1 MTDTPAALREAHHA
15 DVSGGWLRPAVFGAM
30 DGLVT
35 NIALIAGVGGGG
47 VSPRNVVLTG
57 AAGLVAGA
65 ISMGLGE
72 YTSVRSANEQVAAE
86 VAKERRELERHPEAE
101 ARELADAWVARGLP
115 RELATQVAEAV
126 RANPE
131 EALRVHV
138 REELGVDPDDQP
150 SPWAAAI
157 SSFVCFSIGALVPL
171 LPYLLGFTSLWLALA
186 VGGVGLFVAG
196 AIVARF
202 TNRALVACR
211 SAAAAARR
219 AGGRRHL
226 PDRRADRR
234 RRRHRLRL
242 EPSSAGQQVVDRAVD
257 RPPPGGQFL
266 GLAGQRRAHLGHVR
280 PGQPGTPH
288 RVPGVAEVGAA
299 EQPLH
304 RRRGQPRLA
313 EHEQRLVRLVPLG
326 QPQRPGVRR
335 AAPVPRLPRRAG
347 ELGGPGTRKS
357 CQVLVA
363 QLRQPAGRIV
373 QGAGGDVPI
382 SDQRPAG
389 T

>member
-47 VSPRNVVLTG
+47 VSPRSVVLTG
-57 AAGLVAGA
+57 TAGLVAGA

-202 TNRALVACR
+202 TY
-211 SAAAAARR
+211 
-219 AGGRRHL
+219 
-226 PDRRADRR
+226 
-234 RRRHRLRL
+234 
-242 EPSSAGQQVVDRAVD
+242 
-257 RPPPGGQFL
+257 RPWWTSG
-266 GLAGQRRAHLGHVR
+266 
-280 PGQPGTPH
+280 
-288 RVPGVAEVGAA
+288 
-299 EQPLH
+299 
-304 RRRGQPRLA
+304 
-313 EHEQRLVRLVPLG
+313 
-326 QPQRPGVRR
+326 
-335 AAPVPRLPRRAG
+335 
-347 ELGGPGTRKS
+347 
-357 CQVLVA
+357 
-363 QLRQPAGRIV
+363 LRQLLLGALAAGATYLI
-373 QGAGGDVPI
+373 GALIGVGGGI
-382 SDQRPAG
+382 G
-389 T
+389 

>member
-1 MTDTPAALREAHHA
+1 MTETPAALREAHHA

-47 VSPRNVVLTG
+47 VSPRNIVLTG
-57 AAGLVAGA
+57 TAGLVAGA

-115 RELATQVAEAV
+115 RDLATQVAEAV
-126 RANPE
+126 RRNPE

-157 SSFVCFSIGALVPL
+157 SSFVCFSVGALVPL
-171 LPYLLGFTSLWLALA
+171 LTYLLGFTSLWLALG

-202 TNRALVACR
+202 TNRPWWT
-211 SAAAAARR
+211 S
-219 AGGRRHL
+219 G
-226 PDRRADRR
+226 
-234 RRRHRLRL
+234 
-242 EPSSAGQQVVDRAVD
+242 
-257 RPPPGGQFL
+257 
-266 GLAGQRRAHLGHVR
+266 
-280 PGQPGTPH
+280 
-288 RVPGVAEVGAA
+288 
-299 EQPLH
+299 
-304 RRRGQPRLA
+304 
-313 EHEQRLVRLVPLG
+313 
-326 QPQRPGVRR
+326 
-335 AAPVPRLPRRAG
+335 
-347 ELGGPGTRKS
+347 
-357 CQVLVA
+357 
-363 QLRQPAGRIV
+363 LRQLLLGALAAGATYLVGSLIGI
-373 QGAGGDVPI
+373 QGGLG
-382 SDQRPAG
+382 
-389 T
+389 

>member
-1 MTDTPAALREAHHA
+1 MTETPAALREAHHA

-47 VSPRNVVLTG
+47 VSPRSVVLTG
-57 AAGLVAGA
+57 TAGLVAGA

-115 RELATQVAEAV
+115 RDLATQVAEAV

-202 TNRALVACR
+202 TNRAWWR
-211 SAAAAARR
+211 S
-219 AGGRRHL
+219 G
-226 PDRRADRR
+226 
-234 RRRHRLRL
+234 
-242 EPSSAGQQVVDRAVD
+242 
-257 RPPPGGQFL
+257 
-266 GLAGQRRAHLGHVR
+266 
-280 PGQPGTPH
+280 
-288 RVPGVAEVGAA
+288 
-299 EQPLH
+299 
-304 RRRGQPRLA
+304 
-313 EHEQRLVRLVPLG
+313 
-326 QPQRPGVRR
+326 
-335 AAPVPRLPRRAG
+335 
-347 ELGGPGTRKS
+347 
-357 CQVLVA
+357 
-363 QLRQPAGRIV
+363 LRQLLLGALAAGATYLI
-373 QGAGGDVPI
+373 GALIGVGGGI
-382 SDQRPAG
+382 G
-389 T
+389 